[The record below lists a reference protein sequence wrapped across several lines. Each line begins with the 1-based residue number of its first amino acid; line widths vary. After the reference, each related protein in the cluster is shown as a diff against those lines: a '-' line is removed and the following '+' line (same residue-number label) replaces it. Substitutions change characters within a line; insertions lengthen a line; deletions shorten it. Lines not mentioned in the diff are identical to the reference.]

1 MFKIKSQLLLLL
13 LFVASISSAQAGGLF
28 VDVAYVSSNV
38 QIAEQKFK
46 PTLLQVGIGWQFT
59 ERFSL
64 ELMQASS
71 QSEDTVATVDAEIE
85 TMSSV
90 MLRYG
95 SPVSGT
101 VNVYMMVG
109 HSDFDLAMTG
119 VTVNSNENFAGTSWG
134 FGFEERLSQ
143 DSDYRLHFD
152 YIAHYKED
160 ELTVDSI
167 QLGLRY
173 VF

>member
-1 MFKIKSQLLLLL
+1 MFKIKSHLLFLL
-13 LFVASISSAQAGGLF
+13 LFVSVSSASAGGLF
-28 VDVAYVSSNV
+28 VDAAYVGSNV

-59 ERFSL
+59 ERFSI

-71 QSEDTVATVDAEIE
+71 ESEDTVATVDAEIE
-85 TMSSV
+85 SMSSV

-95 SPVSGT
+95 SPISGT
-101 VNVYMMVG
+101 VNVYMMIG

-143 DSDYRLHFD
+143 GSDYRLHFD
-152 YIAHYKED
+152 YISHYKED

>member
-1 MFKIKSQLLLLL
+1 MFKIKPRLLLLL
-13 LFVASISSAQAGGLF
+13 LCVASISSTQANGLF
-28 VDVAYVSSNV
+28 VDVGYVSSDV

-59 ERFSL
+59 DRFSI
-64 ELMQASS
+64 ELTQASS
-71 QSEDTVATVDAEIE
+71 ESEDTVATVDAEIE

-109 HSDFDLAMTG
+109 HSDFDLSMTG
-119 VTVNSNENFAGTSWG
+119 VTVDSNENFAGTSWG

-143 DSDYRLHFD
+143 ASDFRLHFD
-152 YIAHYKED
+152 YISHYKED

-167 QLGLRY
+167 QLGVRY